1 MWLDSPRNPKAPLA
15 GLKVLE
21 LARVLAG
28 PWAGQILADLGADV
42 IKIESPEGDGTR
54 QWGPPWIERENGE
67 REAAYYHA
75 ANRGKRSIVADF
87 RNEEDLA
94 RVRELAASAD
104 VALENFKTGKLAK
117 FGLDYDSLAKANP
130 ALVYC
135 SITGFG
141 QTGPRAREAGYDF
154 VIQAMSGFMAL
165 TGEPQGQ
172 PMKMGIS
179 ISDLVCGLY
188 AVIGIQAALAMRERT
203 GRGQHV
209 DMSLLDC
216 SVGLLAS
223 QAMHLLTTGENP
235 PRMGNEHAQV
245 SAYGVFP
252 VADGEVVL
260 APANDGLFLRDDD
273 GTPQVID
280 RATGKPAPHSDASVK
295 PALQGEVKVKGGG
308 VAVPAFML
316 MADAYL
322 TDDYAPETVAPQVG
336 ISAARIRQLAAD
348 LAEAAFASEVVID
361 QPWTDWKGEKHDK
374 MIGRPVS
381 MHAMRGISAHS
392 NGFQTCRALHMLQLL
407 A

>member
-1 MWLDSPRNPKAPLA
+1 MRFRGRKPRGMWLDQPRNPKAPLA

-42 IKIESPEGDGTR
+42 IKIESPAGDGTR
-54 QWGPPWIERENGE
+54 LWGPPWVEREQGD

-75 ANRGKRSIVADF
+75 ANRGKRSVVADF
-87 RNEEDLA
+87 KNADDLR
-94 RVRELAASAD
+94 RVRELAAGAD
-104 VALENFKTGKLAK
+104 VVLENFKTGTLAR
-117 FGLDYDSLAKANP
+117 FGLDFASLEALNP
-130 ALVYC
+130 RLVYC

-165 TGEPQGQ
+165 TGEPAGQ

-179 ISDLVCGLY
+179 ISDLTCGLY
-188 AVIGIQAALAMRERT
+188 SVIGIQAALAMRQRT

-209 DMSLLDC
+209 DMALLDC

-223 QAMHLLTTGENP
+223 QATHYLTTGENP

-260 APANDGLFLRDDD
+260 APANDGLFRKLLALLGREDLLGEEKFASNEARLANRAELDAMIAAETRKWQLDELLADCAED
-273 GTPQVID
+273 GIPAGRVNAIDAVFEDPQVRARGMRID
-280 RATGKPAPHSDASVK
+280 LDGIPGVRSPFTFSEGEL
-295 PALQGEVKVKGGG
+295 ALDH
-308 VAVPAFML
+308 PS
-316 MADAYL
+316 
-322 TDDYAPETVAPQVG
+322 P
-336 ISAARIRQLAAD
+336 R
-348 LAEAAFASEVVID
+348 
-361 QPWTDWKGEKHDK
+361 KGEH
-374 MIGRPVS
+374 G
-381 MHAMRGISAHS
+381 
-392 NGFQTCRALHMLQLL
+392 
-407 A
+407 